1 MFYTEIDD
9 SIERT
14 YLVSFD
20 REELKELLNTVVRS
34 SSYRVEGKFEVA
46 GIKSK
51 KGLSHITLMN
61 GDSLYENVQ
70 NSYNQSGYDELG
82 DREEFLSFT
91 ASKVV
96 PPHLA
101 TLLHDVLEEKEE
113 SISNLLKY
121 GNSEELIPIDEMITR
136 QLHKVDEI
144 DNFDFDNKIQALE
157 ELKRLV
163 FAKENH
169 HCYDVDLLKRLYSD
183 SLSIIG
189 LKLICEKFV
198 RDENKVLL
206 KDYLNKN
213 NHHS

>member
-1 MFYTEIDD
+1 MYYTEVGD
-9 SIERT
+9 SIERV

-20 REELKELLNTVVRS
+20 RDELKELLDTVVRT

-82 DREEFLSFT
+82 DREEFLSFN

-101 TLLHDVLEEKEE
+101 TLIHDVLEEKEG
-113 SISNLLKY
+113 SIPNLLKY
-121 GNSEELIPIDEMITR
+121 ENSEELIPMDEIIAR
-136 QLHKVDEI
+136 QLDKVDEI
-144 DNFDFDNKIQALE
+144 GNFDFDNKIQALE

-163 FAKENH
+163 SLQKNH
-169 HCYDVDLLKRLYSD
+169 HYFDVDLLKKLYYE

-189 LKLICEKFV
+189 LELVSEKIIKKG
-198 RDENKVLL
+198 DKVLL
-206 KDYLNKN
+206 KEYKN

>member
-1 MFYTEIDD
+1 MYYIEVDD
-9 SIERT
+9 FVERT
-14 YLVSFD
+14 YSVSFD
-20 REELKELLNTVVRS
+20 KDELEKLLDTIVKT

-61 GDSLYENVQ
+61 GDPLYENVQ

-96 PPHLA
+96 PPHLS
-101 TLLHDVLEEKEE
+101 TLVHDILEEKEE
-113 SISNLLKY
+113 SLSNLLEY
-121 GNSEELIPIDEMITR
+121 DNSEELIPIDEIITR
-136 QLHKVDEI
+136 QLDKVNEI

-157 ELKRLV
+157 ELKKLV
-163 FAKENH
+163 FAKKNH
-169 HCYDVDLLKRLYSD
+169 HYYDVDLLKKLYSE

-189 LKLICEKFV
+189 LELVSEKV
-198 RDENKVLL
+198 TKKGDKILL
-206 KDYLNKN
+206 KEYKN